1 MRDAMA
7 QRHAKPVD
15 FEPFERGAREAGCR
29 CIAGV
34 DEAGRGPL
42 AGPVVAA
49 AVVLPEAHAIE
60 GLQDSK
66 RLSAA
71 QRDRVYAAVLRC
83 AQDYGIGVVSHME
96 IDQLNIL
103 QATREAMRRALSQLQ
118 QRPDMALI
126 DGNQGIDSGIPE
138 RLIVRGDARCAS
150 VAAAS
155 VVAKVSRD
163 RLMIAYAKRF
173 PAYGFERHKGY
184 PTRAHYDCLRT
195 DGPCAIHR
203 RSFRGVTVHREPDA

>member
-1 MRDAMA
+1 MA
-7 QRHAKPVD
+7 ARHAKPVG
-15 FEPFERGAREAGCR
+15 FESFERQARAAGHR
-29 CIAGV
+29 WIAGV

-49 AVVLPEAHAIE
+49 AVMLPDEHAIE

-71 QRDRVYAAVLRC
+71 QRNRVYVEVLG
-83 AQDYGIGVVSHME
+83 QSLDYAIGVVSHTE
-96 IDQLNIL
+96 IDQYNIL
-103 QATREAMRRALSQLQ
+103 QATREAMRRALGQLQ

-138 RLIVRGDARCAS
+138 HLIVGGDARCAS

-163 RLMIAYAKRF
+163 RLMMAYAKRF
-173 PAYGFERHKGY
+173 PAYGFEQHKGY
-184 PTRAHYDCLRT
+184 PTRVHYDRIRT
-195 DGPCAIHR
+195 YGPCAIHR
-203 RSFRGVTVHREPDA
+203 RSFRGVVEHREGHA